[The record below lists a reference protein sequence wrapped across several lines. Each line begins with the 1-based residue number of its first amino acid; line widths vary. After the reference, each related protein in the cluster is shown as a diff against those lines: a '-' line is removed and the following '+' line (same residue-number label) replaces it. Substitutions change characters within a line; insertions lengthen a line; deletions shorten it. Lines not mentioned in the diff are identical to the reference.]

1 MSKKKRTTQQE
12 KAEIRRQAFAS
23 AQGKVQRLNKNLA
36 TLMENNRAL
45 EEENTRLARSNQELK
60 QKIIEL
66 ESKIAFIQMTEGNR
80 SIILIALI
88 IGSIIVSTLIT
99 IFAYGFGD
107 LVDTNRQILKRMN
120 SQQ

>member
-1 MSKKKRTTQQE
+1 MN
-12 KAEIRRQAFAS
+12 A
-23 AQGKVQRLNKNLA
+23 V
-36 TLMENNRAL
+36 
-45 EEENTRLARSNQELK
+45 
-60 QKIIEL
+60 KIIKFISIVFFFL
-66 ESKIAFIQMTEGNR
+66 ISIGLIIAGNYFIQMAEGNR

>member
-1 MSKKKRTTQQE
+1 MN
-12 KAEIRRQAFAS
+12 A
-23 AQGKVQRLNKNLA
+23 G
-36 TLMENNRAL
+36 
-45 EEENTRLARSNQELK
+45 
-60 QKIIEL
+60 KIIKFISIVFFFL
-66 ESKIAFIQMTEGNR
+66 ISIGLIIAGNYFIQMTEGNR

>member
-1 MSKKKRTTQQE
+1 MN
-12 KAEIRRQAFAS
+12 A
-23 AQGKVQRLNKNLA
+23 G
-36 TLMENNRAL
+36 
-45 EEENTRLARSNQELK
+45 
-60 QKIIEL
+60 KIIKFISIVFFFL
-66 ESKIAFIQMTEGNR
+66 ISIGLIIAGNYFIQMAEGNR